1 MKSIHKAFLIL
12 ICPLFVVGLASCS
25 KEEDEVTISTT
36 NLLTKA
42 AWKLDAAGIDLDKD
56 GEIDQHYE
64 IEACSA
70 DNNLLFDKDG
80 SGVFTSG
87 ELPCENEEASE
98 QSFDWVMKEN
108 NTIISLVVPAV
119 IHGDAVIKVLNENK
133 LSIYQVLEIS
143 DGVTVHQ
150 YLVLKH

>member
-1 MKSIHKAFLIL
+1 MMKSIHKAFLIL

-64 IEACSA
+64 IEA
-70 DNNLLFDKDG
+70 
-80 SGVFTSG
+80 
-87 ELPCENEEASE
+87 
-98 QSFDWVMKEN
+98 
-108 NTIISLVVPAV
+108 
-119 IHGDAVIKVLNENK
+119 
-133 LSIYQVLEIS
+133 
-143 DGVTVHQ
+143 
-150 YLVLKH
+150 